1 MKVYE
6 HASLAA
12 RTAGDG
18 LPVVALH
25 SSASTGGQWKSLAAH
40 FAGRRLVITPDLPG
54 YGVAAEV
61 AESRKAASLAGEAS
75 AVLQSIGG
83 VAPAFHLVGHSFGG
97 AVALKLALR
106 YPHRVR
112 SLTLI
117 EPVAFHLLLRSG
129 DDGDMRHYRTV
140 LGIRD
145 RVRGAVAAGW
155 PAYGMAAFVDFWN
168 GAGSW
173 EVLATEQRQR
183 LAGQARAVQRNF
195 AALLDET
202 WPLGELARLCMPV
215 LTIDGSRSPEVTQR
229 LVEIITASARHAATV
244 RICGAGHMAPLTHAE
259 SVNSLIDYQL
269 RLAEGTEAKPA
280 AACTPHPLPSSIR
293 PAASST

>member
-1 MKVYE
+1 MKVHE
-6 HASLAA
+6 PASLAA
-12 RTAGDG
+12 GTAGGG

-25 SSASTGGQWKSLAAH
+25 SSASTSGQWKSLAAH
-40 FAGRRLVITPDLPG
+40 FAGRRLVITPDLLG
-54 YGVAAEV
+54 YGVAAEA
-61 AESRKAASLAGEAS
+61 AESRKAANLASEAT

-83 VAPAFHLVGHSFGG
+83 VAPAFHLVGHSYGG

-129 DDGDMRHYRTV
+129 SDADMRHYRTV

-173 EVLATEQRQR
+173 DALATEQRQR
-183 LAGQARAVQRNF
+183 LAGQVRAVQQNF
-195 AALLDET
+195 AAVLDET
-202 WPLGELARLCMPV
+202 WPLGELASLAMPV
-215 LTIDGSRSPEVTQR
+215 LTVDGSRSPAVTQR
-229 LVEIITASARHAATV
+229 LVEIITGAARHAATV
-244 RICGAGHMAPLTHAE
+244 RICGAGHMAPLTHAAAI
-259 SVNSLIDYQL
+259 NGLIERQL
-269 RLAEGTEAKPA
+269 RLAEGAEIKPA
-280 AACTPHPLPSSIR
+280 AA
-293 PAASST
+293 